1 MESAKSLQHYVN
13 VSWLL
18 SGCLAFAA
26 TLVLFLGFAL
36 HNYSSDSKIAQTSL
50 DDKAQVVAR
59 RLAGELLLGD
69 RGAPK
74 PVALDMAKEM
84 GLAEV
89 LFGSPSMIGSS
100 DIKTEFLYSTLKA
113 PFLEDK
119 YWIRVATN
127 KKSIFDYFNFSIMFI
142 CFTIIGVLIGV
153 GIFTQTKYLKK
164 HLVRPIQ
171 ALVETSTG
179 DKIACESWPKELQEI
194 SERLNSSFQDR
205 EQFVYSQIARGVIH
219 DIKTILQSI
228 KVASDLASES
238 QTEARM
244 KNLLKV
250 SQLKLPDL
258 LNIVDTTLDGSRE
271 IRINAQKQSLNT
283 TVDKSIKTLRS
294 LPISNGVE
302 FVVEKENEVLVPHD
316 SVQLERVFTNLIKNG
331 LESINEK
338 DSEQRKIHIRF
349 SLAEKD
355 FVAVRIEDSGKG
367 LPKNADSVFRLLKST
382 KEHGSGIG
390 LRVSTK
396 IVEAHLGRLAASH
409 SAELGGA
416 RFDVILPREGSI

>member
-1 MESAKSLQHYVN
+1 MQNAKSLQHYVN
-13 VSWLL
+13 VSWLV
-18 SGCLAFAA
+18 SGCLAIVA
-26 TLVLFLGFAL
+26 TLVLFVGFAL
-36 HNYSSDSKIAQTSL
+36 HNYSSDFKIAQSKL
-50 DDKAQVVAR
+50 DEKAQVVAR
-59 RLAGELLLGD
+59 RLSGELLLGD

-74 PVALDMAKEM
+74 PVALEIAKEM
-84 GLAEV
+84 DLAEV
-89 LFGSPSMIGSS
+89 LFDSPSMIGSS
-100 DIKTEFLYSTLKA
+100 EVKKELLYSTVKA

-119 YWIRVATN
+119 FLIRVATS
-127 KKSIFDYFNFSIMFI
+127 KKSITDYFNFSIMFI
-142 CFTIIGVLIGV
+142 CFAIIGVLIGV
-153 GIFTQTKYLKK
+153 GIFTQTKYLRK

-244 KNLLKV
+244 KNLLNV

-258 LNIVDTTLDGSRE
+258 LDIVDTTLDGSRDIQIKSQE
-271 IRINAQKQSLNT
+271 HSLNKT
-283 TVDKSIKTLRS
+283 LDKSIHTLRS
-294 LPISNGVE
+294 LPIANGIEFIVE
-302 FVVEKENEVLVPHD
+302 QDHEIKVAHD
-316 SVQLERVFTNLIKNG
+316 PLQLERVFTNLIKNG
-331 LESINEK
+331 VESINENE
-338 DSEQRKIHIRF
+338 SGQRKIHIGF

-355 FVAVRIEDSGKG
+355 FVAVKIEDSGKG

-390 LRVSTK
+390 LRVSKK
-396 IVEAHLGRLAASH
+396 IVEAHHGRLVASH
-409 SAELGGA
+409 SKEFGGA
-416 RFDVILPREGSI
+416 RFDVLLPKESSV